1 MLNVKIVGTGIY
13 LPEQIVTA
21 QQLDERMG
29 LREGWVAT
37 KSGVLERHYVS
48 PHHSIAQ
55 MAADSIRAAL
65 ANANLQLSDLD
76 AIICAS
82 ASYDQ
87 PLPSTASLI
96 KEQLNFPVPSVIPAF
111 DVDSTCLSFVLAF
124 DLVSYLIAGN
134 RFRTVAIVSSEI
146 ASRGINYDQPESA
159 SLFGDGA
166 AAVIVTRTPD
176 DERSSMLAS
185 HMETYEQGAHLTEIR
200 GGGAR
205 MHATTYTPESE
216 KEFLFDMDGRGVFR
230 MTAHHIHAFMDKLFA
245 NRMTFDDVDVVVPHQ
260 ASGLAM
266 AHMQRKLN
274 IPDHKF
280 INVIARYGNM
290 IAASIPL
297 ALHVAIE
304 QGKIQRG
311 QRVMLIGTSAGLSIG
326 GVVFEY

>member
-1 MLNVKIVGTGIY
+1 MQKVKISGTGIY
-13 LPEQIVTA
+13 LPETIVSA
-21 QQLDERMG
+21 AELDQRMG
-29 LREGWVAT
+29 LRAGWVAKKT
-37 KSGVLERHYVS
+37 GVLERHYVS

-55 MAADSIRAAL
+55 MAADAIRAAL
-65 ANANLQLSDLD
+65 ANANLQLTDLD

-96 KEQLNFPVPSVIPAF
+96 KEQLAFPTPSAIPAF

-124 DLVSYLIAGN
+124 DMVAYLIAGG

-146 ASRGINYDQPESA
+146 ASRGINYEQPESA

-166 AAVIVTRTPD
+166 AAVIVTATAD
-176 DERSSMLAS
+176 DEHSKMIAS
-185 HMETYEQGAHLTEIR
+185 HMETYEQGVHLTEIR

-205 MHATTYTPESE
+205 MHPTTYMPQFQ
-216 KEFLFDMDGRGVFR
+216 KDFLFDMDGRAVFR
-230 MTAHHIHAFMDKLFA
+230 MSAHYINGFIERLFA
-245 NRMTFDDVDVVVPHQ
+245 KRMTFDDIDVVVPHQ

-266 AHMQRKLN
+266 VHMQKKLG
-274 IPDHKF
+274 IADDKF

-304 QGKIQRG
+304 QGRIQRG
-311 QRVMLIGTSAGLSIG
+311 QRIMLIGTSAGLSIG